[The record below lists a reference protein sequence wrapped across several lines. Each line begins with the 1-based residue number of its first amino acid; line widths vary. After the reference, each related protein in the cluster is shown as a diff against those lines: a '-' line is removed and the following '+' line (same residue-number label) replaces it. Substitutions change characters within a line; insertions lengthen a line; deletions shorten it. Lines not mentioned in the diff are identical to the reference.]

1 MFSYNLVLI
10 GFMGTGKSTVAK
22 YLSKQYHMDII
33 EMDALIEPAG
43 DFTGAGD

>member
-33 EMDALIEPAG
+33 EMDALIEQR
-43 DFTGAGD
+43 